1 MYVNIIYKSIKNR
14 FNYILE
20 MIQVI
25 KYRTD
30 KRNVKGSDSIHS
42 FLGNRTWLEYSLNN
56 ILTLGYFHIK
66 PQI

>member
-1 MYVNIIYKSIKNR
+1 MYVNIIYKSIKSR

-20 MIQVI
+20 IIQVI

-30 KRNVKGSDSIHS
+30 ERNVKGSDSVRS

-56 ILTLGYFHIK
+56 ILTLGYFRIK